1 MLAFNGFAFGRKNKQ
16 KELKDSKT
24 KMSTFVIQIKGF
36 ITLKLK

>member
-16 KELKDSKT
+16 KDSKT

-36 ITLKLK
+36 ISLTLK